1 MNRSV
6 KANISGM
13 VQGVGFRYY
22 VWHQARHLG
31 LNGYVRNL
39 PDGSVKAEAEGE
51 EGNLQQFI
59 EAVKRGPSGAVVDEV
74 KIEWKECTGEYR
86 EFNITH

>member
-1 MNRSV
+1 MTKRLSTH
-6 KANISGM
+6 ITGM

-31 LNGYVRNL
+31 LAGYVRNL
-39 PDGSVKAEAEGE
+39 PDGSVEAEAEGE
-51 EGNLQQFI
+51 EDKLNQFI
-59 EAVKRGPSGAVVDEV
+59 EALKAGPPGAVVEEV
-74 KIEWKECTGEYR
+74 KVEWKEFGGKYR